1 MNVLYFYSFW
11 LLIWSILFYLKIL
24 SIPPLYHFIII
35 SLIFSIIIYF
45 KYNINNINIFLIII
59 IIHIIPL
66 FLINFNRNMINNPYY
81 LNEDIVM
88 INILLPIIYVI
99 FMKINNKNI
108 KEFYK
113 KSYLIFNKGIIK
125 FIKFLFN

>member
-35 SLIFSIIIYF
+35 SIFFSIILYF
-45 KYNINNINIFLIII
+45 KYNINNINILIII
-59 IIHIIPL
+59 IIVHIYPL
-66 FLINFNRNMINNPYY
+66 FFINFNKNIINNPYY

-88 INILLPIIYVI
+88 INILLPIIYII
-99 FMKINNKNI
+99 FMKINNINI
-108 KEFYK
+108 KDFYK

>member
-66 FLINFNRNMINNPYY
+66 FLINFNSNMINNPYY

>member
-88 INILLPIIYVI
+88 INILLPIIYII
-99 FMKINNKNI
+99 FMKINNINI
-108 KEFYK
+108 KDFYK

>member
-1 MNVLYFYSFW
+1 MNILYFYSNW
-11 LLIWSILFYLKIL
+11 LLIWSILYYFKIF

-35 SLIFSIIIYF
+35 SLIFSIILYF
-45 KYNINNINIFLIII
+45 KYNINNINIFIIII
-59 IIHIIPL
+59 IIHILPL

-81 LNEDIVM
+81 LNKDIVI

-113 KSYLIFNKGIIK
+113 KSYLIFNKGIIE
-125 FIKFLFN
+125 FIKYLFN